1 MNLWRTISWAII
13 TPFLALAASGDEV
26 ETVEL
31 NAGDDAPDF
40 TLTGSDEKDYALK
53 DLLKEGP
60 VVLAWFPKADTPGCT
75 AECKS
80 LTKNGHLIREFK
92 VQYFMISVDSL
103 ADNEAF
109 AQKYGAD
116 FAILSD
122 ESREVAKAYGVLSKS
137 GYPKRHTFYI
147 GKDGK
152 ILKVDR
158 KVAVETTAE
167 DIAQTLAEL
176 KVEKNE
182 KPSS

>member
-1 MNLWRTISWAII
+1 MKFWRTVSLAVI
-13 TPFLALAASGDEV
+13 TPWLALVASAEEV

-31 NAGDDAPDF
+31 NAGDEAPDF
-40 TLTGSDEKDYALK
+40 TLPGTDDEDYKLS

-80 LTKNGHLIREFK
+80 ITKNGHLIRKFK
-92 VQYFMISVDSL
+92 VNYFMISVDSID
-103 ADNEAF
+103 DNEAF
-109 AQKYGAD
+109 AEKYSAD

-122 ESREVAKAYGVLSKS
+122 ETKEVAKDYGVLSKN

-158 KVAVETTAE
+158 KVSVNTSAE
-167 DIAQTLAEL
+167 DIAETLEAL
-176 KVEKNE
+176 KVEKIE
-182 KPSS
+182 ET

>member
-1 MNLWRTISWAII
+1 MKFWRTVSLAVLA
-13 TPFLALAASGDEV
+13 PFLALAASGEEV

-31 NAGDDAPDF
+31 DAGDEAPDF
-40 TLTGSDEKDYALK
+40 TLPGTDDEDYKLS

-80 LTKNGHLIREFK
+80 FVKNGHLIREFK
-92 VQYFMISVDSL
+92 VNYFMISVDSKD
-103 ADNEAF
+103 DNEAF
-109 AQKYGAD
+109 AEKYSAD

-122 ESREVAKAYGVLSKS
+122 ETTEVAKAYGVLSAR

-147 GKDGK
+147 GQDGK

-158 KVAVETTAE
+158 KVSVSTSAK
-167 DIAQTLAEL
+167 DIAQNLEDL
-176 KVEKNE
+176 KVEKVE
-182 KPSS
+182 ET

>member
-1 MNLWRTISWAII
+1 MNLWRTISVAVIA
-13 TPFLALAASGDEV
+13 PLLALVASGE
-26 ETVEL
+26 EMESVEL
-31 NAGDDAPDF
+31 NAGDEAPDF
-40 TLTGSDEKDYALK
+40 TLPGSDDENYKLA

-80 LTKNGHLIREFK
+80 ITKNGHLIRKFK
-92 VQYFMISVDSL
+92 VNYFMISVDSKK
-103 ADNEAF
+103 DNEAF
-109 AQKYGAD
+109 AEKYGAD

-122 ESREVAKAYGVLSKS
+122 ETQEVAKAYGVLSER

-158 KVAVETTAE
+158 KVSVNTSAE
-167 DIAQTLAEL
+167 DIAKNLEEL
-176 KVEKNE
+176 KVEKVE
-182 KPSS
+182 DT

>member
-1 MNLWRTISWAII
+1 MKFWRTVSLAVI
-13 TPFLALAASGDEV
+13 TPLLALVAAAEEV

-31 NAGDDAPDF
+31 NAGDEAPDF
-40 TLTGSDEKDYALK
+40 TLPGTDDEDYKLS

-80 LTKNGHLIREFK
+80 LTKNGHMIRKFK
-92 VQYFMISVDSL
+92 VNYFMISVDSKD
-103 ADNEAF
+103 DNEAF
-109 AQKYGAD
+109 AEKYGAD

-122 ESREVAKAYGVLSKS
+122 ETKAVAKDYGVLSQR

-158 KVAVETTAE
+158 KVSVNTSAE
-167 DIAQTLAEL
+167 DIAETLEEL
-176 KVEKNE
+176 KVEKVE
-182 KPSS
+182 ET